1 MLLMWGRSCT
11 CAPDFLPPRG
21 VALAT
26 EIFGN
31 LWATSSSEGHD
42 DATTESHPASPLAPP
57 AAEALSDYQLV
68 ERVRAGDAVAF
79 ELIMRRHNRRL
90 FRLAR
95 SILRSGAEAEDV
107 VQETYVRAYA
117 GLDRFVGPHNLTAWL
132 ARIAANEAL
141 GRVRGWGR
149 VVSLDEYAAKEDGAA
164 RPTETMTP
172 RQPDPERLTGNG
184 ELRRLL
190 EGAIDAL
197 PDDFRTVFVLR
208 AVEGMSIAET
218 AEAPSIR
225 PETVKTR
232 FHRARHRLQET
243 LGARLDALL
252 PVTFEFGG
260 ESCDRIVAAVLAR
273 LSPLFDAARHE
284 ATRSAT
290 ELPDNERVARIPPE
304 YGNAT
309 PTKRSF

>member
-1 MLLMWGRSCT
+1 MPRPSFQPPSESVSAA
-11 CAPDFLPPRG
+11 AP
-21 VALAT
+21 V
-26 EIFGN
+26 
-31 LWATSSSEGHD
+31 
-42 DATTESHPASPLAPP
+42 
-57 AAEALSDYQLV
+57 LSDFELV

-117 GLDRFVGPHNLTAWL
+117 SLDQFVGPHGLAAWL

-149 VVSLDEYAAKEDGAA
+149 VVSLEEYLGGEDADV
-164 RPTETMTP
+164 RRVETMTSEH
-172 RQPDPERLTGNG
+172 PDPERMTGTS

-190 EGAIDAL
+190 EVAIDAL
-197 PDDFRTVFVLR
+197 PDEFRTVFVLR

-218 AEAPSIR
+218 AEALSIR

-232 FHRARHRLQET
+232 LHRARHRLQQT

-252 PVTFEFGG
+252 PATFDFGG
-260 ESCDRIVAAVLAR
+260 ERCDRIVAAVLAR
-273 LSPLFDAARHE
+273 LRPSFEAARHD
-284 ATRSAT
+284 AMQSAAAP
-290 ELPDNERVARIPPE
+290 PDNEHDGRNRA
-304 YGNAT
+304 
-309 PTKRSF
+309 